1 MTHFLSSLY
10 VGPSLPWP
18 ISLLPLFFSLHP
30 SLCKLGKKKK
40 INAAKSVCLN
50 SAHMTFPSSLI
61 ASIQFISASHARP
74 QSIKLAL
81 FTKKLLSYNNPRN
94 QNAGIMGKA
103 QPDDDGRNKQIFK
116 FPPSRQEAS
125 QSAAYGQAAE
135 QSRPGARRV
144 AARAPG
150 RSHAVRDFLSG
161 RCEATAQWH

>member
-1 MTHFLSSLY
+1 
-10 VGPSLPWP
+10 
-18 ISLLPLFFSLHP
+18 
-30 SLCKLGKKKK
+30 
-40 INAAKSVCLN
+40 
-50 SAHMTFPSSLI
+50 MTFPSSLI

-125 QSAAYGQAAE
+125 QSRCL
-135 QSRPGARRV
+135 RPGCGAK
-144 AARAPG
+144 PPE
-150 RSHAVRDFLSG
+150 RSLSG
-161 RCEATAQWH
+161 SPGTRQVARSQRLYLQPLWGHRTVALKETWLRALCFQVSPFQKVLGALSKGCSLKCP